1 MLEAVDLQAE
11 ETRRDPMTSVP
22 RASAIDPE
30 LIRNHAR
37 KLASGLAWI
46 PSIRTSNVLSKRAS
60 VLTRDLHTA
69 LSKAAAS
76 DIARN
81 STALLQS
88 SLHDVTESF
97 RSLHKLPHVK
107 TPDGLVIPRILAIG
121 KGFTK
126 ASDCHWNESSF
137 LLYIEA
143 FQQTAV
149 LNLAELRALNS
160 VLVLLWLENISD
172 RLGKSGWSP
181 DAQLT
186 ACLENIRQVNHTDW
200 WGFIEPLILFDRYL
214 QKDPAGAYLKMESD
228 SRNRYRNEV
237 AYLAQHSDA
246 SEVEVAKAALL
257 FAENATREPQPD
269 SRVALRVTHIGYY
282 LVAEGA
288 QKLWQQLSF
297 RPPLSRRAQIL
308 IKAHA
313 DDFYIPTLVFLTVTL
328 AGVVAE
334 LLGMA
339 HLNFWESLLML
350 AALLLPC
357 SEAAVQL
364 TNYLFTTL
372 LEPAALPK
380 LDFNRG
386 IPVSCTSMVAVP
398 ALLLNR
404 DQIQKLVD
412 ELEVRFLGN
421 SDPNLHFALLTDL
434 PDSLEAPK
442 EEDSLAAF
450 CGGLIEKLNRKYV
463 DEKRGSFYLFHR
475 KRLYN
480 SREQAWMGWER
491 KRGKLLEFNQYL
503 RSGSVPYALEVGD
516 LSIISTVRFV
526 ISLDADTLLPRGT
539 AKRMI
544 GTIAHP
550 LNQGIVDPERNIVVS
565 GYGILQ
571 PRVGI
576 SVQSVTRSRLAR
588 IYSGQTGLDI
598 YSRAVSDVYQDLYGE
613 GSYVGKGIYD
623 VDIVHRVLDRRFP
636 NNLLLSHDLIE
647 GAYARSGLVSDIE
660 IIEDYPSH
668 YSAYNRR
675 KHRWLRGDWQII
687 EWLLGRVPDCNGVR
701 VNNPIS
707 LVSQWKILDN
717 LRRGLV
723 EPATFFLLLL
733 GWLVLPGSPVA
744 WTVATLT
751 LFFLPDWVR
760 AGVQFVQALL
770 ERKPAQARAVLSNLL
785 TATIGLTLTLMFLA
799 HQMLVSLDAMV
810 RALIR
815 RFFTGRKMLEWVT
828 SAEEEMALTRRTPLD
843 IYLDWTPALSFAI
856 SVFIFA
862 VRPIALLAALPV
874 LALWAS
880 SKFVSVWLNRP
891 PQPSHG
897 PDTEKDL
904 LLLRRIG
911 LRTWQFFSDH
921 SNQTNHWLI
930 PDNVRE
936 DPQFVDNRLSPT
948 NLGFLLNA
956 RQAAHKLGYITLP
969 EFVDLTS
976 KTLATMNSLPKF
988 KGHFYNWYNNLTLQP
1003 LAPLVVSSV
1012 DSGNLVA
1019 SLWTLEQG
1027 CRERLRNPVIEE
1039 TQANGLLDHL
1049 CELVKLRALPKHVA
1063 RNFARLSRRDWIE
1076 AIEEFPLEILE
1087 HRNNKQARNDDACC
1101 LRNQSKLRIEQV
1113 RSTLQSYAPWL
1124 APEFRSL
1131 EESLPGLDWG
1141 KWSEIALNKLPSFID
1156 ALQMEIALV
1165 SELPESTT
1173 FSVPNRRACQRLAEL
1188 LPDARSQVVT
1198 LIHELE
1204 TIASRAGDFAEKTDF
1219 TFMLHPQ
1226 RKQLSVAYEV
1236 ASQKASDACY
1246 DQLAS
1251 EARMASFIAIAKNDI
1266 PQESWFS
1273 LGRRHKLNYGR
1284 IVLLSWAGTMFEYLM
1299 PSLWMETYSGTLLD
1313 RACAEAV
1320 YAQRKYAEDKRVPWG
1335 ISESGYA
1342 DRDPDGGYKY
1352 FAFGVPDLALRNEEN
1367 QSLVISPYSTLLAL
1381 HIAPTEVLKN
1391 LRAMERSHWLGSL
1404 GLYEAADYT
1413 DPGTKKRVR
1422 RPTLVKSWMAHHQGM
1437 SLLAITNFLCGGIMR
1452 QWFHKNPNV
1461 QATELLLQERPVT
1474 RMNLPSRSRR
1484 LAA

>member
-1 MLEAVDLQAE
+1 MLEAVDLRAE
-11 ETRRDPMTSVP
+11 ETRRVPLIFVPPSSDMDPDLMQS
-22 RASAIDPE
+22 
-30 LIRNHAR
+30 HAH
-37 KLASGLAWI
+37 KLAAGLAWI
-46 PSIRTSNVLSKRAS
+46 PSVRTSNALSKRAFA
-60 VLTRDLHTA
+60 LTAELRKSLT
-69 LSKAAAS
+69 KAASS
-76 DIARN
+76 DTVRR
-81 STALLQS
+81 STPLLQS
-88 SLHDVTESF
+88 SLHDVTDSF
-97 RSLHKLPHVK
+97 RSLRMLPHVK
-107 TPDGLVIPRILAIG
+107 TPDGMVVPRILAIG
-121 KGFTK
+121 RGFAK
-126 ASDCHWNESSF
+126 VCDWHWNERSF
-137 LLYIEA
+137 LLYIET
-143 FQQTAV
+143 FQHTAV

-172 RLGKSGWSP
+172 KLSKPGSAEP
-181 DAQLT
+181 QLT
-186 ACLENIRQVNHTDW
+186 ACLDDIRQINHVDW
-200 WGFIEPLILFDRYL
+200 WAFIEPLVLFDRYL
-214 QKDPAGAYLKMESD
+214 QKDPAEFYLKMESE

-237 AYLAQHSDA
+237 AYIAQYSDA

-257 FAENATREPQPD
+257 LAENAKREPNSDP
-269 SRVALRVTHIGYY
+269 RMVLRVTHIGYY

-288 QKLWQQLSF
+288 PKLWQKVSF
-297 RPPLSRRAQIL
+297 RPPVGCRTQIL
-308 IKAHA
+308 VKNHA
-313 DDFYIPTLVFLTVTL
+313 DDFYIPTLVFLTVAL
-328 AGVVAE
+328 AGSIAE

-339 HLNFWESLLML
+339 QVDFWMSLLML
-350 AALLLPC
+350 TALLLPC

-364 TNYLFTTL
+364 TNYFFTSL

-386 IPVSCTSMVAVP
+386 IPASCTTIVAVP
-398 ALLLNR
+398 ALLLNQ
-404 DQIQKLVD
+404 DQVQRLVD

-434 PDSLEAPK
+434 PDSLQAPK

-450 CGGLIEKLNRKYV
+450 CGELIEKLNRKYAA
-463 DEKRGSFYLFHR
+463 EQRGSFFLFHR

-480 SREQAWMGWER
+480 PREQSWMGWER

-503 RSGSVPYALEVGD
+503 RAGSVPYALETGD

-539 AKRMI
+539 AKRLI

-550 LNQGIVDPERNIVVS
+550 LNQGIVDPERNVVVS

-576 SVQSVTRSRLAR
+576 SVQSVARSRLAR

-687 EWLLGRVPDCNGVR
+687 EWLLNRVPDRSGMR
-701 VNNPIS
+701 VTNPIS

-723 EPATFFLLLL
+723 EPATFLLLLL

-744 WTVATLT
+744 WTVATLA

-760 AGVQFVQALL
+760 SIIQFIRATL
-770 ERKPAQARAVLSNLL
+770 EKRPEQARAVLGNLL
-785 TATIGLTLTLMFLA
+785 TATIGSTLTLMFLA

-843 IYLDWTPALSFAI
+843 IYLDWTPALAFAI
-856 SVFIFA
+856 GGFVFAI
-862 VRPIALLAALPV
+862 RPIALLAALPV

-880 SKFVSVWLNRP
+880 SKFISVWLNRP
-891 PQPSHG
+891 PQPSHR
-897 PDTEKDL
+897 PETENEQ
-904 LLLRRIG
+904 LLLRGIG
-911 LRTWQFFSDH
+911 LRTWRYFADH
-921 SNQTNHWLI
+921 SNESNHWLV

-956 RQAAHKLGYITLP
+956 RQSAIKLGYLTLP
-969 EFVDLTS
+969 EFVDFTS
-976 KTLATMNSLPKF
+976 KTLSSMDRLPKF
-988 KGHFYNWYNNLTLQP
+988 RGHFYNWYDNLTLQA
-1003 LAPLVVSSV
+1003 LAPWIVSSV

-1027 CRERLRNPVIEE
+1027 CLDQLRSPLIQD
-1039 TQANGLLDHL
+1039 TQAHGLLDHL
-1049 CELVKLRALPKHVA
+1049 CELVKLRALPNRVV
-1063 RNFARLSRRDWIE
+1063 RNFARLSKHDWIE
-1076 AIEEFPLEILE
+1076 AFEDFPLDVLE
-1087 HRNNKQARNDDACC
+1087 SKRSTHARADEASWF
-1101 LRNQSKLRIEQV
+1101 RNQAKLRIEHV
-1113 RSTLQSYAPWL
+1113 RSTLKAFTPWL
-1124 APEFRSL
+1124 RPEFRPL

-1141 KWSEIALNKLPSFID
+1141 KWNSIALSKLPAFVD
-1156 ALQMEIALV
+1156 ALQLEIALV

-1173 FSVPNRRACQRLAEL
+1173 FSATHRRSCQRLSEL
-1188 LPDARSQVVT
+1188 LPDARNKVVE
-1198 LIHELE
+1198 LIHQLE
-1204 TIASRAGDFAEKTDF
+1204 TIASRSGDFAENTDF

-1226 RKQLSVAYEV
+1226 RKQLSVSYDA
-1236 ASQKASDACY
+1236 ASQKTSDACY

-1251 EARMASFIAIAKNDI
+1251 ESRMASFVAIAKNDI
-1266 PQESWFS
+1266 PQESWFT
-1273 LGRRHKLNYGR
+1273 LGRRHKLNHGR

-1299 PSLWMETYSGTLLD
+1299 PTLWMETYPGTLLD

-1320 YAQRKYAEDKRVPWG
+1320 HSQRKYAEHKHVPWG

-1342 DRDPDGGYKY
+1342 DRDPDGAYKY
-1352 FAFGVPDLALRNEEN
+1352 FAFGVSDLALRNEED

-1381 HIAPTEVLKN
+1381 HIAPTEAFHN
-1391 LRAMERSHWLGSL
+1391 LRTMKRSDWLGSL
-1404 GLYEAADYT
+1404 GFYEAADYT
-1413 DPGTKKRVR
+1413 DPVTKKRVR
-1422 RPTLVKSWMAHHQGM
+1422 RPVLVKSWMAHHQGM
-1437 SLLAITNFLCGGIMR
+1437 SLLAIANFLCDGVMR
-1452 QWFHKNPNV
+1452 RWFHKNPNV

-1474 RMNLPSRSRR
+1474 RMNLPSGSRR

>member
-1 MLEAVDLQAE
+1 MLESVYLHAE
-11 ETRRDPMTSVP
+11 ETRQVPLAPVRLTSD
-22 RASAIDPE
+22 ADPE
-30 LIRNHAR
+30 LTRNHAH
-37 KLASGLAWI
+37 KLAASLAWI

-60 VLTRDLHTA
+60 ALTADLRKA
-69 LSKAAAS
+69 LSKTSAS
-76 DIARN
+76 DSVRG
-81 STALLQS
+81 STPLLQS
-88 SLHDVTESF
+88 SLHDVTESL
-97 RSLHKLPHVK
+97 RSLRTLPHVK
-107 TPDGLVIPRILAIG
+107 TPDGSVIPRILAIA

-126 ASDCHWNESSF
+126 VSDWRWNERSF
-137 LLYIEA
+137 LLYIES
-143 FQQTAV
+143 FQHTAI

-172 RLGKSGWSP
+172 RVSKSGWSAEP
-181 DAQLT
+181 QLT
-186 ACLENIRQVNHTDW
+186 ACLENIRQINHMDW

-214 QKDPAGAYLKMESD
+214 QKDPAESYLKMETE
-228 SRNRYRNEV
+228 SRNHYRNEV
-237 AYLAQHSDA
+237 AYIAQYSDA
-246 SEVEVAKAALL
+246 TEVEVAKAALL
-257 FAENATREPQPD
+257 LAETAKRERHFDP
-269 SRVALRVTHIGYY
+269 RMALRVTHIGYY

-288 QKLWQQLSF
+288 PELWQKLCF
-297 RPPLSRRAQIL
+297 RPPLSRRTQIL
-308 IKAHA
+308 VKRHA
-313 DDFYIPTLVFLTVTL
+313 DDFYIPSVVLLTVAL
-328 AGVVAE
+328 ASAVAE
-334 LLGMA
+334 LLGMVRA
-339 HLNFWESLLML
+339 DLWTSLLML
-350 AALLLPC
+350 AALLLPS
-357 SEAAVQL
+357 SEAAVRL
-364 TNYLFTTL
+364 TNYFFTSL

-386 IPVSCTSMVAVP
+386 IPASCRTVVAVP
-398 ALLLNR
+398 ALLLNQ
-404 DQIQKLVD
+404 DQVQRLVD

-421 SDPNLHFALLTDL
+421 SDPHLHFALLTDL

-450 CGGLIEKLNRKYV
+450 CGGLIEKLNRKYAA
-463 DEKRGSFYLFHR
+463 EHKGSFFLFHR

-480 SREQAWMGWER
+480 PREQSWMGWER

-503 RSGSVPYALEVGD
+503 RAGSVPYALEIGD

-539 AKRMI
+539 AKRLI

-550 LNQGIVDPERNIVVS
+550 LNQGIIDPERNVVVS

-576 SVQSVTRSRLAR
+576 SVQSVARSRLAQ

-647 GAYARSGLVSDIE
+647 GAYARAGLVSDIE

-687 EWLLGRVPDCNGVR
+687 EWLLGRVPDRKGVR
-701 VNNPIS
+701 ISNPIS
-707 LVSQWKILDN
+707 LISQWKILDN

-733 GWLVLPGSPVA
+733 GWLVLPGSPIA
-744 WTVATLT
+744 WTVAVLA

-760 AGVQFVQALL
+760 STIQFVQAAF
-770 ERKPAQARAVLSNLL
+770 ERKPAQVRAVLSNLL
-785 TATIGLTLTLMFLA
+785 AANIGSTLTLMFLA

-843 IYLDWTPALSFAI
+843 IYLDWTPALTFVI
-856 SVFIFA
+856 GIFVFV
-862 VRPIALLAALPV
+862 VRPMALLAALPV

-880 SKFVSVWLNRP
+880 SKFVSAWLNQP
-891 PQPSHG
+891 PQPAQM
-897 PDTEKDL
+897 PQTENEQL
-904 LLLRRIG
+904 MLRRIG
-911 LRTWQFFSDH
+911 LRTWRYFADH
-921 SNQTNHWLI
+921 SNESNHWLI

-936 DPQFVDNRLSPT
+936 DSQFVDNRLSPT

-956 RQAAHKLGYITLP
+956 RQAAYKLGYLTLP
-969 EFVDLTS
+969 EFADLTA
-976 KTLATMNSLPKF
+976 KTLSTMERLPKF
-988 KGHFYNWYNNLTLQP
+988 HGHFYNWYNNIAFQP
-1003 LAPLVVSSV
+1003 LTPLVVSSV

-1027 CRERLRNPVIEE
+1027 CLDRLRSPVLEA
-1039 TQANGLLDHL
+1039 TQASGLSDHL
-1049 CELVKLRALPKHVA
+1049 FELVKLHALPNRIA

-1076 AIEEFPLEILE
+1076 AFQEFPLEALQ
-1087 HRNNKQARNDDACC
+1087 HKQGKRARKNDASWFKNQAR
-1101 LRNQSKLRIEQV
+1101 LRIERV

-1124 APEFRSL
+1124 RPEFRSL

-1141 KWSEIALNKLPSFID
+1141 KWDTIALNKLPAFID
-1156 ALQMEIALV
+1156 ALQLEIALV

-1173 FSVPNRRACQRLAEL
+1173 FSTPSRRACQRLAAL
-1188 LPDARSQVVT
+1188 LPDARNNIVT
-1198 LIHELE
+1198 LIDQLE
-1204 TIASRAGDFAEKTDF
+1204 TIAAQAGDFAGTTDF

-1226 RKQLSVAYEV
+1226 RKQLSVSYDV
-1236 ASQKASDACY
+1236 ASQQASDACY

-1251 EARMASFIAIAKNDI
+1251 ESRMASFVAIAKNDI

-1273 LGRRHKLNYGR
+1273 LGRRHKLNHGR

-1299 PSLWMETYSGTLLD
+1299 PTLWMETYPGTLLD

-1320 YAQRKYAEDKRVPWG
+1320 YAQRKYAEYKHVPWG
-1335 ISESGYA
+1335 ISESSYA

-1367 QSLVISPYSTLLAL
+1367 QALVISPYSTLLAL
-1381 HIAPTEVLKN
+1381 HITPTEALKS
-1391 LRAMERSHWLGSL
+1391 LRTMERSDWLGSF

-1413 DPGTKKRVR
+1413 DPVTKKRIR
-1422 RPTLVKSWMAHHQGM
+1422 HPTLVKSWMAHHQGM
-1437 SLLAITNFLCGGIMR
+1437 SLLAITNFLCEGVMR
-1452 QWFHKNPNV
+1452 QWFHKNRNV

-1474 RMNLPSRSRR
+1474 RMNLPSRSHT